1 MVRYQLVEMVRCL
14 FDLKSPYVAKD
25 FTERLRYHVLIFIIK
40 GLLCNRNVTLH
51 PTDCEESRKT
61 LRTEASVGINAGHDR
76 YKLMPERLF
85 VISIIGT
92 LE

>member
-1 MVRYQLVEMVRCL
+1 MVRCL

-40 GLLCNRNVTLH
+40 GLLCNCNKSRNVTLH
-51 PTDCEESRKT
+51 PTNCEESRKT